1 MNRLTKPKF
10 RRAGSALILSMGILL
25 LLAVISALVMN
36 VLGNR
41 HRQVYQAA
49 AWHSALLAA
58 ESGVDMAV
66 AELRRSLQDPS
77 GAFSAWTRADGTSGG
92 PGNGATFF
100 TFSALFRTGEGG
112 QRSWARIEVAAPPEL
127 RDSRGTQWYRV
138 RSIGYSEVP
147 GGRVLA
153 GNPLDVELRKL
164 DFRVDHRTQ
173 TPVATPQAS
182 RLVEAIVKPV
192 GAFRL
197 ALLSDDRIDMNN
209 LNIVV
214 DSYDSRDA
222 TKSTNGFY
230 DPAKR
235 QENGDIASN
244 GPLIDVG
251 NAHIYGD
258 ASTNNGQVLRAS
270 NVTGEIRDDFY
281 QQLFPVSSP
290 SMVPSPGTPSTVT
303 NTTTVA
309 ASAGAPTMV
318 ILSQIN
324 LSGPKTFTITGAAD
338 GSPTFA
344 QILVNGDVDLSGQ
357 AQIILGRG
365 VNVRMFVKGDGDFT
379 GNGVANPN
387 DPLSFQLYG
396 VQRLPD
402 ASGNISRGA
411 FKVAGNGGFRAELRY
426 QHGGWRRCRQ
436 HLRCVRRIHDQHDRC
451 SGRTL
456 RRSDWGGRFDCGLP
470 RGELVRGR
478 SLMLVA
484 TWRPRFRTSSRLR

>member
-1 MNRLTKPKF
+1 M
-10 RRAGSALILSMGILL
+10 

-41 HRQVYQAA
+41 HRQVYQTA

-66 AELRRSLQDPS
+66 AELRKSLQDPAA
-77 GAFSAWTRADGTSGG
+77 AFSAWTRDDGTSGG
-92 PGNGATFF
+92 PGTGSTYF
-100 TFSALFRTGEGG
+100 TSSVLLRTGEGG
-112 QRSWARIEVAAPPEL
+112 QRSWAQIEVAAPAEL

-138 RSIGYSEVP
+138 RSIGYAEVP
-147 GGRVLA
+147 GGRVVA
-153 GNPLDVELRKL
+153 GNPLDLELRKL
-164 DFRVDHRTQ
+164 DFRIDSRTQ
-173 TPVATPQAS
+173 MPVSTPQAS
-182 RLVEAIVKPV
+182 RLIEVIVKPV

-214 DSYDSRDA
+214 DSYDSRDS

-235 QENGDIASN
+235 QNNGDIASN

-251 NAHIYGD
+251 NAQIYGD

-281 QQLFPVSSP
+281 QELFPVTAP
-290 SMVPSPGTPSTVT
+290 TMIPSPGTPSTVT
-303 NTTTVA
+303 ATTSIA

-324 LSGPKTFTITGAAD
+324 LSGQKTFTITGAAD
-338 GSPTFA
+338 GSPTYA
-344 QILVNGDVDLSGQ
+344 QILVNGNVGLSGQ

-365 VNVRMFVKGDGDFT
+365 VNVRMFVAGDGDFT

-387 DPLSFQLYG
+387 DPLNFQLYG
-396 VQRLPD
+396 IQRLPD
-402 ASGNISRGA
+402 GSGVITRGNFKIS
-411 FKVAGNGGFRAELRY
+411 GNGGFRGAVY
-426 QHGGWRRCRQ
+426 APNYDITMVGGGVADSIFGAFVGYSINMTGVQ
-436 HLRCVRRIHDQHDRC
+436 AVHYDEAM
-451 SGRTL
+451 GE
-456 RRSDWGGRFDCGLP
+456 GGLIAD
-470 RGELVRGR
+470 
-478 SLMLVA
+478 
-484 TWRPRFRTSSRLR
+484 FRVVSWFEDAR